1 MKLPVLLLC
10 TMMLPSL
17 AVAEIYKWRDTD
29 GSMRYSDVPPPS
41 NVKQEPMYGKKI
53 MQPTGL
59 APLTEVN
66 GDINPDI
73 NKDKALT
80 NKAKVATDKGAE
92 GDKKADKAP
101 LSKEEVTAKR
111 VKDKKAEE
119 ENQANLKIKQEN
131 CKAAKA
137 NLATF
142 INGGRIAKTNE
153 KGEKYYLGD
162 ADITQGKA
170 DAQRDV
176 DQYCQ

>member
-59 APLTEVN
+59 APLTEVK

-73 NKDKALT
+73 NKDKAVT

-92 GDKKADKAP
+92 GDKKADKAA
-101 LSKEEVTAKR
+101 LSKEAAAAKR

>member
-41 NVKQEPMYGKKI
+41 NVKQESMYGKKI
-53 MQPTGL
+53 VTPTGL
-59 APLTEVN
+59 APLAEVK
-66 GDINPDI
+66 GDINPDT
-73 NKDKALT
+73 NKDKAVA

-101 LSKEEVTAKR
+101 LSKEEAAAKR

>member
-1 MKLPVLLLC
+1 MKLIVLLLC
-10 TMMLPSL
+10 TMMLPSI
-17 AVAEIYKWRDTD
+17 AAAEIYKWKDSD

-41 NVKQEPMYGKKI
+41 NVKQEAMYGKKI
-53 MQPTGL
+53 VTPTGL
-59 APLTEVN
+59 APLTEVK
-66 GDINPDI
+66 GDINADI
-73 NKDKALT
+73 NKDKAIT
-80 NKAKVATDKGAE
+80 NKAKVVTDKGAE

-101 LSKEEVTAKR
+101 LTKEELAAKR
-111 VKDKKAEE
+111 TKDKKAEE

-162 ADITQGKA
+162 ADIAQGKA
-170 DAQRDV
+170 DGQRDV

>member
-17 AVAEIYKWRDTD
+17 AVGVIFKWRDTD

-119 ENQANLKIKQEN
+119 ENQVNLKIKQEN